1 MSGMRRRSVTYS
13 IFFHAVIIIPLISSS
28 SLINPLALGWENIC
42 IALLIVLALYVVQS
56 QILIMIVT
64 PFLLLNLN
72 RLVNI
77 VIVEV
82 PAVLPLNP
90 QQEGGGISGERN
102 YNRVG

>member
-1 MSGMRRRSVTYS
+1 MRRRSVTYS

-28 SLINPLALGWENIC
+28 SLINPLALGWKNIC
-42 IALLIVLALYVVQS
+42 IALLIVLALYVVQP

-90 QQEGGGISGERN
+90 QQEGGGISRERN